1 MSALVDLNMK
11 NNNKHSITQANQ
23 SPVILVT
30 GGAKRIGAQI
40 IKSAHANGYSVI
52 VHYHQSHAQA
62 NALVDS
68 LNKVRANSAAAVQA
82 SLNVINDATALQ
94 NFVRQVINI
103 FGRLDALVHNA
114 SRFYPSP
121 IGQISHSIWSELFL
135 TNAKAPLMLSQA
147 FLPYLKNANG
157 CIVSILDIH
166 ANAKPFN
173 CYTVYNMAKAAHQM
187 MVQSLAIE
195 LAPNIRVNGV
205 APGVNVF
212 PEAESD
218 QAISKQLQS
227 KIIAS
232 VPLKKEGTP
241 IDIAQTVIFLL
252 QASYITGQ
260 IIAVDGG
267 RSLTLQGGDIG

>member
-1 MSALVDLNMK
+1 MSTLFDLNTK
-11 NNNKHSITQANQ
+11 QSSKDSITQANP

-52 VHYHQSHAQA
+52 VHYHQSQAQA
-62 NALVDS
+62 NELVDV
-68 LNKVRANSAAAVQA
+68 LNSIRANSAAAIQA
-82 SLNVINDATALQ
+82 SLDIINNPPALQ
-94 NFVRQVINI
+94 SFAQQVINI

-121 IGQISHSIWSELFL
+121 IGQITHSTWNELFL

-147 FLPYLKNANG
+147 FLPYLKDANG

-173 CYTVYNMAKAAHQM
+173 RYTVYNMAKSAHQM

-212 PEAESD
+212 PEADSD
-218 QAISKQLQS
+218 QAISKPLQS
-227 KIIAS
+227 KIVAS

-252 QASYITGQ
+252 TAKYITGQ

-267 RSLTLQGGDIG
+267 RSLTLQGGDAG

>member
-1 MSALVDLNMK
+1 MSTLVDLNTK
-11 NNNKHSITQANQ
+11 QSSNNSITQANP

-52 VHYHQSHAQA
+52 VHYHQSQAQA
-62 NALVDS
+62 NALVDV
-68 LNKVRANSAAAVQA
+68 LNSIRANSAAAIQA
-82 SLNVINDATALQ
+82 SLDIINNPPALQ
-94 NFVRQVINI
+94 SFVQQVINI

-121 IGQISHSIWSELFL
+121 IGQITHSTWNELFL
-135 TNAKAPLMLSQA
+135 TNAKAPLILSQA
-147 FLPYLKNANG
+147 FLPYLKDANG

-173 CYTVYNMAKAAHQM
+173 RYTVYNMAKSAHQM

-212 PEAESD
+212 PEADSD
-218 QAISKQLQS
+218 QAISKPLQS
-227 KIIAS
+227 KIVES

-252 QASYITGQ
+252 TAKYITGQ

-267 RSLTLQGGDIG
+267 RSLTLQGGDAG